1 MVVTVISASTMTH
14 VPNITNQTLFFSVR
28 RDREMTFASSSILNE
43 IIPIPFSF
51 SLFMIFVN
59 GLP

>member
-1 MVVTVISASTMTH
+1 MAVTVISASTMTS
-14 VPNITNQTLFFSVR
+14 VRNITNIFFPVR
-28 RDREMTFASSSILNE
+28 RDREMTFAGSSILNE

-59 GLP
+59 GLC